1 MSERKVI
8 IFDCLGGDSDIDE
21 NAVAAAELIQKE
33 RNALSLLLVGPEQAL
48 KDKLGSLGVRHIP
61 DTIKFL
67 DCHEQFSSHRSA
79 TEVVKEGKASI
90 VQCLQLLK
98 QGRGD
103 AVVSAG
109 HTGATFVASLL
120 ILGRLPGVHRPALA
134 IVYPAMNGPT
144 VLLDVGANVD
154 CKAAHLVNFVLMGC
168 VYYAHAF
175 KKDRFKKDR
184 VSVGLL
190 TNGEEAV
197 KGTQAVI
204 QAHQEIQKLQLPS
217 WIDYRGH
224 RDGSEMFGDCPNVLA
239 VDGFV
244 GNLLVKCVESL
255 VSRFEVE
262 FKKAFEKSSWP
273 TKLGFSLSKQV
284 WRALK
289 TGVDYQQIGG
299 APLLGVNGTVTVCHG
314 RSDGATIAQAIRRT
328 AAIDLKAYHDALRQV
343 LSAKG
348 QASTQESV

>member
-1 MSERKVI
+1 MDTPPKTI
-8 IFDCLGGDSDIDE
+8 IFDCLGGDYGIEE
-21 NAVAAAELIQKE
+21 NVIAVCEIIKQGKI
-33 RNALSLLLVGPEQAL
+33 SLLLVGPE
-48 KDKLGSLGVRHIP
+48 KDLRDRFHSLGVSPPPSSIE
-61 DTIKFL
+61 FF

-98 QGRGD
+98 QGRGH

-120 ILGRLPGVHRPALA
+120 VLGRLPGVHRPALA

-175 KKDRFKKDR
+175 KKDH
-184 VSVGLL
+184 VSVGFL
-190 TNGEEAV
+190 TNGEEEV
-197 KGTQAVI
+197 KGSQAVI
-204 QAHQEIQKLQLPS
+204 QAHQEVQKMTLPS
-217 WIDYRGH
+217 WVEYRGQV
-224 RDGSEMFGDCPNVLA
+224 DGAEIFGDCPNVLA

-255 VSRFEVE
+255 VSRFEME
-262 FKKAFEKSSWP
+262 FKKAFQKSNLV
-273 TKLGFSLSKQV
+273 TKTGFLMSKRV
-284 WRALK
+284 WRAIK
-289 TGVDYQQIGG
+289 TGLDYQEIGG

-314 RSDGATIAQAIRRT
+314 RSNGGALAQAIRRT

-343 LSAKG
+343 LSPRAPG
-348 QASTQESV
+348 AMQRG